1 VFPLVALLAAVGIA
15 ACGSS
20 KKSSTATTAST
31 QASTS
36 ALAPTGATGAALDPA
51 FVARVNTVCA
61 RAKALLSSRG
71 HSQFPYQSFDPLHP
85 DPKLLPRVGAYFA
98 AVRPLNDQIPVQL
111 ASLGSPQKG
120 QALWSSMAAL
130 AKQDRVIA
138 DRQIS
143 AAQAANAP
151 AFVATVTELQ
161 GVAAQIRSL
170 AVQGGFSPSSP
181 CNAIF

>member
-1 VFPLVALLAAVGIA
+1 MHI
-15 ACGSS
+15 S
-20 KKSSTATTAST
+20 
-31 QASTS
+31 
-36 ALAPTGATGAALDPA
+36 
-51 FVARVNTVCA
+51 A
-61 RAKALLSSRG
+61 RAKALLAARG
-71 HSQFPYQSFDPLHP
+71 HSEFPFQAFDPLHP

-98 AVRPLNDQIPVQL
+98 AVRLINDQIPAQL
-111 ASLGSPQKG
+111 ATLGSPRKG

-130 AKQDRVIA
+130 AKQDRVIT

-161 GVAAQIRSL
+161 GVATRISSL
-170 AVQGGFSPSSP
+170 AVQGGFSPASP